1 MREIKFRAWDAEL
14 NKMYCGEQIEGES
27 NLSAWLSY
35 GELAIY
41 RIDDGE
47 YTELKPLQFTG
58 VHDIHGVEI
67 YDGDIVK
74 IWEED
79 ELVPNRDSGGG
90 IVDFNKYEGFSQ
102 LGTISYHESSCVYE
116 TKKHLV
122 GTKFDSYVPLDYFI
136 NREVVGNIHQHLC
149 LLEQEDPS

>member
-1 MREIKFRAWDAEL
+1 MREIKFRACDT
-14 NKMYCGEQIEGES
+14 KSKQIITVDS
-27 NLSAWLSY
+27 
-35 GELAIY
+35 
-41 RIDDGE
+41 IDFQYKVINMGSDLE
-47 YTELKPLQFTG
+47 RFDDLDLMQFTG

-67 YDGDIVK
+67 YEGDIVK

-90 IVDFNKYEGFSQ
+90 VVDFNKYEGFSQ

-122 GTKFDSYVPLDYFI
+122 GTKFDSYVPLDYFV
-136 NREVVGNIHQHLC
+136 NREVVGNIHQHLH

>member
-1 MREIKFRAWDAEL
+1 MREIKFRACDT
-14 NKMYCGEQIEGES
+14 KSKQIITVDSIDFQYKVINMGS
-27 NLSAWLSY
+27 NL
-35 GELAIY
+35 E
-41 RIDDGE
+41 RFDD
-47 YTELKPLQFTG
+47 LDLMQFTG

-67 YDGDIVK
+67 YEGDIVK

-79 ELVPNRDSGGG
+79 ELVPNRDSGGE

-122 GTKFDSYVPLDYFI
+122 GAKFDSYVPLDYFV
-136 NREVVGNIHQHLC
+136 NREVVGNIHQHLH